1 MRLSIY
7 SRSPYGFPR
16 DDFAEKSKKKKNATQ
31 GCSTTPDLY
40 DIPLFLSNSVS
51 NLTRVGSHI

>member
-16 DDFAEKSKKKKNATQ
+16 DDFAEKSKKKYATQ